1 MCARACGC
9 ILRLLLGKENARRM
23 KHYAEQIETSDAD
36 AQATG
41 PCASPAEPRLHAN
54 PAEPR
59 ILGLFPARVRG
70 VDSSGTP
77 FLTQT
82 VIVNFGATEFDL
94 RLSLRVEAG
103 CRLLV
108 VTDIHE
114 ATVALHGN
122 VLRAEPQADGTHRTT
137 VSVTHHRF
145 L

>member
-1 MCARACGC
+1 MT
-9 ILRLLLGKENARRM
+9 L
-23 KHYAEQIETSDAD
+23 HAEQAD
-36 AQATG
+36 SNNLEVKAPEPRHAE
-41 PCASPAEPRLHAN
+41 SRPAEPRL
-54 PAEPR
+54 
-59 ILGLFPARVRG
+59 LGLFPAQVRG

-77 FLTQT
+77 FHTQT
-82 VIVNFGATEFDL
+82 VIDNFGATEFDL

-122 VLRAEPQADGTHRTT
+122 VLRAEPQSDGTHRTT
-137 VSVTHHRF
+137 VAVTHHRF

>member
-1 MCARACGC
+1 MKQHAEQAESNYTEARAPERPG
-9 ILRLLLGKENARRM
+9 AR
-23 KHYAEQIETSDAD
+23 T
-36 AQATG
+36 
-41 PCASPAEPRLHAN
+41 P
-54 PAEPR
+54 EPR
-59 ILGLFPARVRG
+59 IRGLFPAQVRG
-70 VDSSGTP
+70 VDSSGAP
-77 FLTQT
+77 FHTQT
-82 VIVNFGATEFDL
+82 VIDNFCATEFDL
-94 RLSLRVEAG
+94 RLTARVEAG